1 MKRQKCSA
9 CGNNAFAY
17 RLEADGTKTYL
28 CLNHLPTGKAPD
40 AGDVALYPDRMR
52 EKPRST

>member
-9 CGNNAFAY
+9 CGKNAFAY
-17 RLEADGTKTYL
+17 RLEEDGTKTYL

-40 AGDVALYPDRMR
+40 AAEIAPHRDGNRD
-52 EKPRST
+52 KPRSP